1 MEIEQ
6 EINMVLDKIRPFLQR
21 DGGDLELAGF
31 ENGIAYIK
39 MIGACEGCGMVG
51 TDLTEGVAAILQ
63 EEVPGVLGVL
73 PASLYH
79 IDQLIEGALEKFRPA
94 LKERHRDVKY
104 VTYEDDIV
112 YLQVYDEKG
121 NKIVDS
127 DILTATARYL
137 FDSFPEINQIL
148 AIEDKNIR
156 R

>member
-21 DGGDLELAGF
+21 DGGDLELTAF
-31 ENGIAYIK
+31 EDGIAYIK

-73 PASLYH
+73 PATLYH
-79 IDQLIEGALEKFRPA
+79 IDQLIEKSLENFRPA
-94 LKERHRDVKY
+94 LKQRHRDVKY
-104 VTYEDDIV
+104 DSYEDDVV
-112 YLQVYDEKG
+112 YLQVYDDKG
-121 NKIVDS
+121 NKIVDQ
-127 DILTATARYL
+127 DILTATSRYL
-137 FDSFPEINQIL
+137 FDSFPELNQIL
-148 AIEDKNIR
+148 AVEDKKIR